1 MTFKL
6 NEGNIRLMFTDPTG
20 GIAKELSRQGER
32 IVNYS
37 RYYVGEQWP
46 GGKGGNRPRPYK
58 RSGTLQ
64 ESIEATEPLVIGGEL
79 QVLVLADPVN
89 ERGSPY
95 GIPLREDGYQFIDLG
110 NLQI

>member
-1 MTFKL
+1 MTFVP
-6 NEGNIRLMFTDPTG
+6 NEGNIKLLFTNPTG

-46 GGKGGNRPRPYK
+46 GGRGGPRPRPYK

-64 ESIEATEPLVIGGEL
+64 ESIVASEPLVIGGEL
-79 QVLVLADPVN
+79 QVLVMADPVN

-95 GIPLREDGYQFIDLG
+95 GIPLREDGYQFVDLQRLG
-110 NLQI
+110 I